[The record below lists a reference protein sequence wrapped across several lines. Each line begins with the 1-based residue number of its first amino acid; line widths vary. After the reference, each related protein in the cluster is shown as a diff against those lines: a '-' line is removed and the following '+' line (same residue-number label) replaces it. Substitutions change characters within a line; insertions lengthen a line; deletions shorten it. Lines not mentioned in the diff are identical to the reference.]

1 MLKRFNNIQRGY
13 STVFHSHFFC
23 YFFILFPFFTSWYH
37 FLFSSY
43 FRSSNQWHSNQ
54 RGSALLK
61 SFLGSCLIR
70 LKSILRWCV
79 VLHTSIIYQREWQFI
94 RSTPFTAQ
102 SKFKQCQFY
111 HRYTTRDLMAWT
123 SHFYRRH
130 WTVGIFNRL

>member
-13 STVFHSHFFC
+13 PTVFHSHFFC

-94 RSTPFTAQ
+94 RSTP
-102 SKFKQCQFY
+102 
-111 HRYTTRDLMAWT
+111 L
-123 SHFYRRH
+123 RRNLSLNSVSSITGTPREIL
-130 WTVGIFNRL
+130 WREPAISIGGIGL